1 MPITQAKHLELL
13 AAGEDALQGLA
24 NFEELILRQFTL
36 ADASQQWEPLFREL
50 VLLAQTEYMLQQ
62 PAKTRLTIQL
72 ERQFYSPT
80 RLGINRR
87 AKQSQARRRGKS
99 PLPVNGDAGNDD
111 A

>member
-13 AAGEDALQGLA
+13 AASEDALQGLA

-36 ADASQQWEPLFREL
+36 AGASQQWEPLFREL

-62 PAKTRLTIQL
+62 PAKTRLTIQM

-87 AKQSQARRRGKS
+87 AKHPRPEARQIAPDSQW
-99 PLPVNGDAGNDD
+99 
-111 A
+111 